1 MRIELNIGLEVANG
15 GNSLYARSARAV
27 KAMRALAGWATYD
40 LLARSNTEETL
51 VMVCHVTPEDMFDFH
66 AAVYELAVEIKQDCI
81 AVYNA
86 TRLSGALIGPNA
98 AAWGEF
104 NPEFFIRYDES
115 EGPAKIH
122 TPKVPGPATAAVR
135 YTGHGAKTGGLQGHS
150 VGADYPYMIVGV
162 QDRYEAPTR
171 YRVMDTRTSKMSES
185 FPTQQ
190 RAIIEMASLR
200 TRNMMHG

>member
-15 GNSLYARSARAV
+15 DNTIHSRSRRAV
-27 KAMRALAGWATYD
+27 LAMRALAGWATYD
-40 LLARSNTEETL
+40 RLAQSSTEETL
-51 VMVCHVTPEDMFDFH
+51 IMVCHVTPEDMFDFH
-66 AAVYELAVEIKQDCI
+66 TAVHELAVAIEQDCI

-86 TRLSGALIGPNA
+86 TRLSGELIGPNA
-98 AAWGEF
+98 LAWGAF
-104 NPEFFIRYDES
+104 NPEFFIRFDES

-122 TPKVPGPATAAVR
+122 TPKAPAAAVT

-150 VGADYPYMIVGV
+150 VGSDYPYMIVGV

-171 YRVMDTRTSKMSES
+171 YRVMDTRTSKMSDS

-200 TRNMMHG
+200 VRNMMHG